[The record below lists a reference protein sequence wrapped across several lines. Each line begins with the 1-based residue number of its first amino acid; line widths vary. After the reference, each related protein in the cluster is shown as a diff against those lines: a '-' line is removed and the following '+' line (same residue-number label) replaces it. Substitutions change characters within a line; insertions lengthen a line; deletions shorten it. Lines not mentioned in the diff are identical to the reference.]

1 MLVYLIDLLL
11 KLARMVVQPGDLV
24 VQVGLHLLAFVRY
37 LLHTLVGPV
46 KLALDLIETLG

>member
-1 MLVYLIDLLL
+1 MLAYLIDLLL
-11 KLARMVVQPGDLV
+11 KLARVLVQPGDLV
-24 VQVGLHLLAFVRY
+24 MQVHLHLLALLLH